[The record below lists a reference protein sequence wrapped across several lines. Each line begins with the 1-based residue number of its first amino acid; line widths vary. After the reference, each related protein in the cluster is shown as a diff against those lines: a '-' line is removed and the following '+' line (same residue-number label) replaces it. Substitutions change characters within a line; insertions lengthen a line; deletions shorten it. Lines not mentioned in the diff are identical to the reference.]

1 MLRIFLIVI
10 LFVATKAS
18 HSWSGADLGPWGIGS
33 SIVNVKMHEDEQE
46 VKRSRKSKDNKKKR
60 VEDVKSKRSF
70 DEEIEDEL
78 DQAEEAIFHAVET
91 VENKVIHAVD
101 DEVEVF
107 FPHHMSKKS
116 EE

>member
-1 MLRIFLIVI
+1 M
-10 LFVATKAS
+10 
-18 HSWSGADLGPWGIGS
+18 
-33 SIVNVKMHEDEQE
+33 KMHEDE
-46 VKRSRKSKDNKKKR
+46 VKRSRKSKDNNKKL
-60 VEDVKSKRSF
+60 EEVKSKPRSF
-70 DEEIEDEL
+70 DEELEDEL

-107 FPHHMSKKS
+107 FPHHKKT

>member
-1 MLRIFLIVI
+1 MFCLFLVAILIV
-10 LFVATKAS
+10 ATHAS

-33 SIVNVKMHEDEQE
+33 SIVNVKMHEDELE
-46 VKRSRKSKDNKKKR
+46 VKRSRKSKDNNEKK
-60 VEDVKSKRSF
+60 VEVVKRSF
-70 DEEIEDEL
+70 DEELEDEL

-107 FPHHMSKKS
+107 FPHHKKT

>member
-1 MLRIFLIVI
+1 MLCVFLLAI
-10 LFVATKAS
+10 LVVASNAS

-33 SIVNVKMHEDEQE
+33 SIVNVKMHEDEKE
-46 VKRSRKSKDNKKKR
+46 VVKRSRKSKDNDKK
-60 VEDVKSKRSF
+60 VEKVKRSF
-70 DEEIEDEL
+70 DEELEDEL

-101 DEVEVF
+101 DEVELF
-107 FPHHMSKKS
+107 FPHHKKT

>member
-1 MLRIFLIVI
+1 MLQIFVVII
-10 LFVATKAS
+10 LFLASTAS

-33 SIVNVKMHEDEQE
+33 SIVNVKMHEDEE
-46 VKRSRKSKDNKKKR
+46 VQRSRKSKDNNKEK
-60 VEDVKSKRSF
+60 VEKVKRSF
-70 DEEIEDEL
+70 DEELEDEL

-107 FPHHMSKKS
+107 FPHHKKT

>member
-1 MLRIFLIVI
+1 MLCVFLLAI
-10 LFVATKAS
+10 LVVASNAS

-33 SIVNVKMHEDEQE
+33 SIVNVKMHEDEKD
-46 VKRSRKSKDNKKKR
+46 VKRTRKSKDNDKK
-60 VEDVKSKRSF
+60 VNMSKRSF
-70 DEEIEDEL
+70 DEELEDEL

-101 DEVEVF
+101 DEVELF
-107 FPHHMSKKS
+107 FPHHQKKT

>member
-1 MLRIFLIVI
+1 M
-10 LFVATKAS
+10 
-18 HSWSGADLGPWGIGS
+18 GPWGIGS
-33 SIVNVKMHEDEQE
+33 IVEKEVKT
-46 VKRSRKSKDNKKKR
+46 KRSRKSKDNNM
-60 VEDVKSKRSF
+60 EEVKMSKRSF
-70 DEEIEDEL
+70 DEELEDEL

-107 FPHHMSKKS
+107 FPHHKKT

>member
-1 MLRIFLIVI
+1 MLCIFLLLI
-10 LFVATKAS
+10 LFAATNAS

-33 SIVNVKMHEDEQE
+33 SIVNVKMHEDE
-46 VKRSRKSKDNKKKR
+46 VKRSRKSKDNNKK
-60 VEDVKSKRSF
+60 VEKVKSKSF
-70 DEEIEDEL
+70 DEELEDEL

-107 FPHHMSKKS
+107 FPHHKKKT

>member
-1 MLRIFLIVI
+1 MLRLRILLFAI
-10 LFVATKAS
+10 LFVASNGS

-33 SIVNVKMHEDEQE
+33 SIVNVKMHEDEE
-46 VKRSRKSKDNKKKR
+46 VKRRRKSKDNDKK
-60 VEDVKSKRSF
+60 VEKAKRSF
-70 DEEIEDEL
+70 DEELEDEL

-107 FPHHMSKKS
+107 FPHHKKT

>member
-1 MLRIFLIVI
+1 MLLRILFLTIG
-10 LFVATKAS
+10 VATTTAS

-33 SIVNVKMHEDEQE
+33 SIVNVKMHEDEME
-46 VKRSRKSKDNKKKR
+46 VKTKRSRKSKDNNM
-60 VEDVKSKRSF
+60 EEVKMSKRSF
-70 DEEIEDEL
+70 DEELEDEL

-107 FPHHMSKKS
+107 FPHHKKT